1 MPLTEFQ
8 RVLARLLAQNRSAD
22 SHLAGGAALHFS
34 PNSLRYSNDLD
45 FFHDSAERLARAFFE
60 DRALLEAHGYE
71 IDVGMSQPGFI
82 RAVVRRGAEATKLE
96 WVHDTAWRFMPV
108 LPHPELG
115 FQLHPIDVA
124 VNKVLAL
131 AGRTEPRDFLDVLFI
146 HREVLPL
153 GALCWAGVGKDPGF
167 TPLSL
172 LELLQRKGRYRPEDF
187 ARLQL
192 SKPIDLPGLKQLWLA
207 ALDEAAKFIASRPG
221 DEIGCLYYSP
231 AARRFI
237 QPSADDVVAVHF
249 GRPGG
254 ILPDLFNGDELGEQW
269 LRGAVAES

>member
-1 MPLTEFQ
+1 MPLTKFQ
-8 RVLARLLAQNRSAD
+8 RELARLLAQNRSAD
-22 SHLAGGAALHFS
+22 SHLAGGAVLLFS
-34 PNSLRYSNDLD
+34 PNSARFSNDLD
-45 FFHDSAERLARAFFE
+45 FFHDSAERLADAFAS
-60 DRALLEAHGYE
+60 DRAVLERSGYAIE
-71 IDVGMSQPGFI
+71 VGMSQPGFI
-82 RAVVRRGAEATKLE
+82 RAVVRRGDEATKLE
-96 WVHDTAWRFMPV
+96 WVHDTAWRFMPA

-146 HREVLPL
+146 HREILPL

-192 SKPIDLPGLKQLWLA
+192 AKPLDLPALKQEWLA
-207 ALDEAAKFIASRPG
+207 ALEDAHTFVASRPG
-221 DEIGCLYYSP
+221 EEIGCLYYSP
-231 AARRFI
+231 TDRRFV
-237 QPSADDVVAVHF
+237 QPSTAQRVAVHF
-249 GRPGG
+249 GRPSGVV
-254 ILPDLFNGDELGEQW
+254 PDLFNGDELGERW
-269 LRGAVAES
+269 VSATTI